1 MAEREDCAGNESRR
15 STACHRPRRRGIQ
28 YPETSVIE
36 PMGRRVLDA
45 PHARGMTGEC
55 VAGGA
60 PSQLP
65 RIGKRKRTYPPR
77 VLVQDQRARDRRLGA
92 LAAVFALAKPAVD
105 ADGCAFR
112 LLQIH
117 AGGIDEFRRMT
128 DLAAETNREARAG

>member
-1 MAEREDCAGNESRR
+1 MSPQMSSPGL
-15 STACHRPRRRGIQ
+15 TGRPSI
-28 YPETSVIE
+28 PETSAIE
-36 PMGRRVLDA
+36 PMGRGVLDT

-55 VAGGA
+55 EARVA

-92 LAAVFALAKPAVD
+92 LAAVLALAKPAVD
-105 ADGCAFR
+105 ADRCAFR

-117 AGGIDEFRRMT
+117 AGGIDEFRRMA
-128 DLAAETNREARAG
+128 DLAAETNRKARLRLR